1 MTDKSEGTKG
11 RSRDTLTQGRVDQV
25 LGLIERWQAS
35 WVRLTGENL
44 AEKTETCLGFKTTRP
59 ALLNSKKHPQIRKA
73 YDERVGVLYGEKEPP
88 KPKPPTEMVRA
99 GRVEELE
106 AENAKLKAANTA
118 MRQKFV
124 VWLGNARAKGMTEAD
139 LNAPLPSPRPEPDRK

>member
-1 MTDKSEGTKG
+1 MTETGESKKG

-35 WVRLTGENL
+35 WVRLTGESL
-44 AEKTETCLGFKTTRP
+44 AEKAETCLGFRTTRP

-73 YDERVGVLYGEKEPP
+73 YDDRVGVLYGEKAPP
-88 KPKPPTEMVRA
+88 KPKAPTEMVRV
-99 GRVEELE
+99 GRVQELE
-106 AENAKLKAANTA
+106 DENAKLKAANTA

-124 VWLGNARAKGMTEAD
+124 VWLGNARAKGMSEAD
-139 LNAPLPSPRPEPDRK
+139 LNAMLPSPRPENDDK

>member
-1 MTDKSEGTKG
+1 MTEKG
-11 RSRDTLTQGRVDQV
+11 ENKKERSRDTLTQGRVDQV
-25 LGLIERWQAS
+25 LGLIERWQVS

-44 AEKTETCLGFKTTRP
+44 AEKAGTCLGFKTTRP

-73 YDERVGVLYGEKEPP
+73 YDDRVDELYGKKGPP
-88 KPKPPTEMVRA
+88 KPKAPTEMVRA
-99 GRVEELE
+99 GRVQELE
-106 AENAKLKAANTA
+106 DENAKLRAANTA

-139 LNAPLPSPRPEPDRK
+139 LNAPLPSPRPEADKK